1 MQDRWI
7 NRLSEFLDGQ
17 LTEREA
23 VELEWHLQS
32 CLECRRTLAE
42 LREVV
47 NQARAL
53 PDLEPAHELWPA
65 IAARLANSPQVDLGS
80 LKVIDLR
87 TRREPRTA
95 RRIALTVPQLAA
107 ASLALMLFS
116 ATLVWFVLR
125 HGPGVQTAATAP
137 SAPVRLTSA
146 AEQPADYAAAMRSL
160 ETALQQQR
168 DQLDPVTV
176 AILEENL
183 RTIDAAITEARAA
196 LERDP
201 GNLYLNKHLESTM
214 KKRIQLLRRATGLRG
229 ASS

>member
-7 NRLSEFLDGQ
+7 DRLSEFLDGQ

-42 LREVV
+42 LRKVV
-47 NQARAL
+47 ERARAL
-53 PDLEPAHELWPA
+53 PEREPVNELWPA
-65 IAARLANSPQVDLGS
+65 IAARLESSPRVDLAS

-87 TRREPRTA
+87 TQRASRSV
-95 RRIALTVPQLAA
+95 RRISFTMPQLAA
-107 ASLALMLFS
+107 ASLALMLLS
-116 ATLVWFVLR
+116 GTIVWFALGR
-125 HGPGVQTAATAP
+125 SAGLGADSPAPGT
-137 SAPVRLTSA
+137 PVRQVSDA
-146 AEQPADYAAAMRSL
+146 GQPEDYAAAMKSL
-160 ETALQQQR
+160 ETALRQQR
-168 DQLDPVTV
+168 NQLDPVTI

-196 LERDP
+196 LARDP
-201 GNLYLNKHLESTM
+201 GNLYLNQHLENTM

-229 ASS
+229 ARS